1 MRIKSIEFSGYK
13 SFPGDNEGSGSQTLK
28 LAPLVLIFGKNNSGK
43 SSTAR
48 LPRFLLGGMEC
59 SDGKVLPLEVRGL
72 RYGAKFLDV
81 VHGGA
86 FYQKPFFRVQAEN
99 EDGFIDFSVKL
110 YSEGVFSA
118 EDAPLVW
125 SYMMTAPKEV
135 NIFSP
140 ETKVG
145 FSGLLPPGNEWGDIR
160 RAAGLVLDEMVH
172 IGPIR
177 KSINPSYSN
186 LSFERIDFEGANVP
200 QMLRADYRLADAVG
214 RWYAEHMEGWRL
226 SLQRDSESFSVRLTR
241 GGINSNLAYGGEG
254 LQQVLP
260 VVAHQLWRQAG
271 IPRYFLDVVEQ
282 PELHLHAAAQAP
294 LADLFINTAN
304 LGSGCTIVETNSEPL
319 LLRVQRRVAEGLI
332 GPEKVSIYYI
342 QANESG
348 SELIPIELS
357 ADGEVAWWPAGV
369 FEEDFSEVA
378 AIRRAQ
384 RDKKS
389 RSDSAIRNSS
399 GSIERK

>member
-13 SFPGDNEGSGSQTLK
+13 SFSGDGEGSASQTLK

-48 LPRFLLGGMEC
+48 LPRFLLGGIEC
-59 SDGKVLPLEVRGL
+59 SDGKVLPLDVRGL

-86 FYQKPFFRVQAEN
+86 FYQKPFFRVQAEC
-99 EDGFIDFSVKL
+99 EGGPLDFSVKL

-125 SYMMTAPKEV
+125 SYMMTTPKQI
-135 NIFSP
+135 NMPSP
-140 ETKVG
+140 ENKVR
-145 FSGLLPPGNEWGDIR
+145 FSGLLPPGNEWSDLR
-160 RAAGLVLDEMVH
+160 RAAGVVLDEMVH

-177 KSINPSYSN
+177 SSIKPSYSN

-200 QMLRADYRLADAVG
+200 QLLRVDYRLADVVG
-214 RWYAEHMEGWRL
+214 RWYAEYMEGWRL
-226 SLQRDSESFSVRLTR
+226 SLQRDSESFSVRLNR
-241 GGINSNLAYGGEG
+241 GGINANLAYGGEG

-260 VVAHQLWRQAG
+260 VVAHQLWRQASG
-271 IPRYFLDVVEQ
+271 SKYFLDVVEQ

-332 GPEKVSIYYI
+332 SPEKVSMYYI
-342 QANESG
+342 QTNENG
-348 SELIPIELS
+348 SELLPIELH

-384 RDKKS
+384 R
-389 RSDSAIRNSS
+389 
-399 GSIERK
+399 ERKIKE

>member
-13 SFPGDNEGSGSQTLK
+13 SFPGDGEGSDSQTLK

-48 LPRFLLGGMEC
+48 LPRFLLGGIEC

-86 FYQKPFFRVQAEN
+86 FYQKPFFRVQAEC
-99 EDGFIDFSVKL
+99 EGGLLDFSVKL
-110 YSEGVFSA
+110 YSEGVFAA

-125 SYMMTAPKEV
+125 SYMMASPKQINMPSLE
-135 NIFSP
+135 S
-140 ETKVG
+140 KVS
-145 FSGLLPPGNEWGDIR
+145 FSGLLPPGSEWSDIR
-160 RAAGLVLDEMVH
+160 HAAGRVLDEMVH
-172 IGPIR
+172 VGPIR
-177 KSINPSYSN
+177 NSIKPSYSN
-186 LSFERIDFEGANVP
+186 LPFERIDFQGTNVP
-200 QMLRADYRLADAVG
+200 QLLRVDYRLADAVG

-226 SLQRDSESFSVRLTR
+226 SLQRDSESFSIRLSR

-260 VVAHQLWRQAG
+260 VVVHQLWRQTGNA
-271 IPRYFLDVVEQ
+271 RYFLDVVEQ

-304 LGSGCTIVETNSEPL
+304 LGIGCTIVETNSEPL
-319 LLRVQRRVAEGLI
+319 LLRVQRRIAEGLI
-332 GPEKVSIYYI
+332 TPEKVAMYYI
-342 QANESG
+342 QTNERG
-348 SELIPIELS
+348 SELLPIELN

-384 RDKKS
+384 R
-389 RSDSAIRNSS
+389 
-399 GSIERK
+399 ERKIKE